1 MYLNLELGVLYILP
15 ALIFCKA
22 ANTYITVL
30 ISYTGISYHLHKL
43 FDLPCKGTV
52 ILTWVGILS
61 YHHSTQISFH
71 KLFQSVIQLCSYI
84 SGFWCSKHQWS
95 HWVGALFP
103 RVSPLWW
110 KQSTETVVVCTENH
124 GPLSQP
130 PSVYRGRKTQGEMED
145 GVLYLYLSPLVINP
159 CTVLYYVTC
168 TGYIYIYICLY
179 LCLGIYVY

>member
-1 MYLNLELGVLYILP
+1 MYLNLEIGVLYILT
-15 ALIFCKA
+15 ALICCKIVEK
-22 ANTYITVL
+22 TLYISFAVL
-30 ISYTGISYHLHKL
+30 IPYISYHLY
-43 FDLPCKGTV
+43 
-52 ILTWVGILS
+52 

-71 KLFQSVIQLCSYI
+71 KLFQPVIQLCSYI
-84 SGFWCSKHQWS
+84 SGVRCSKHQWS

-130 PSVYRGRKTQGEMED
+130 PSVYCGRKTQGEMED

-159 CTVLYYVTC
+159 CTVLYYYVTC
-168 TGYIYIYICLY
+168 TGYIHV
-179 LCLGIYVY
+179 YVCTSV